1 MASQKQLAANRLNAQ
16 KSTGPRSAEGKAH
29 SSMNALKTGIDAR
42 SQTIPGEPISQLEDL
57 TGDYYQRFCPTTP
70 EQRMLVDT
78 LVDCEWLLRRFR
90 RVEGQMW
97 ENPIFEITFAKA
109 FRDDS
114 DHFARLQRRIDATQR
129 NYRNALHEL
138 QRLQAEQ
145 AVEPE
150 PEPEPAPATSRNQT
164 PNPPNGF
171 VPQSGLEP
179 PAGDPPNTA
188 PQLAQIPAYGI
199 ME

>member
-1 MASQKQLAANRLNAQ
+1 MASQKQLLANRLNAQ
-16 KSTGPRSAEGKAH
+16 KSTGPRSVEGKARA
-29 SSMNALKTGIDAR
+29 SMNALKTGIDAQ
-42 SQTIPGEPISQLEDL
+42 SQTIPGEPISQLEAL
-57 TGDYYQRFCPTTP
+57 TDDYYQRFSPATP

-78 LVDCEWLLRRFR
+78 LVDCEWLIRRFR

-138 QRLQAEQ
+138 QRLQAEE
-145 AVEPE
+145 AVEPDPE
-150 PEPEPAPATSRNQT
+150 PEPVPAISRNQT
-164 PNPPNGF
+164 PKPPNGF
-171 VPQSGLEP
+171 GPQVPAEP
-179 PAGDPPNTA
+179 SAAAPPNLPSPQDPP
-188 PQLAQIPAYGI
+188 LSDV
-199 ME
+199 

>member
-16 KSTGPRSAEGKAH
+16 KSTGPRSVEGKAR

-57 TGDYYQRFCPTTP
+57 TGDYYQHFCPTTP

-78 LVDCEWLLRRFR
+78 LIDCEWLLRRFR

-114 DHFARLQRRIDATQR
+114 DHFARLQRRIDSTQR

-138 QRLQAEQ
+138 DRLQAEE
-145 AVEPE
+145 AAANS
-150 PEPEPAPATSRNQT
+150 EPEPAAVPVSPQNQT
-164 PNPPNGF
+164 TKPQNGF
-171 VPQSGLEP
+171 VPQTSSADLPSHPAEP
-179 PAGDPPNTA
+179 PERPPVR
-188 PQLAQIPAYGI
+188 
-199 ME
+199 

>member
-1 MASQKQLAANRLNAQ
+1 
-16 KSTGPRSAEGKAH
+16 
-29 SSMNALKTGIDAR
+29 MNALKTGIDAQ
-42 SQTIPGEPISQLEDL
+42 SQTIPGEPISQLEAL
-57 TGDYYQRFCPTTP
+57 TDDYYQRFCPSTP

-78 LVDCEWLLRRFR
+78 LIDCEWLLRRFR

-138 QRLQAEQ
+138 QRLQAE
-145 AVEPE
+145 EPE
-150 PEPEPAPATSRNQT
+150 P
-164 PNPPNGF
+164 PPSPSPHPS
-171 VPQSGLEP
+171 PQSRGTKRLNPQMASFRKSPLNRP
-179 PAGDPPNTA
+179 PAHLRTSHRLKTRRYPMYNGQHSRVP
-188 PQLAQIPAYGI
+188 
-199 ME
+199 

>member
-1 MASQKQLAANRLNAQ
+1 MASQKQLLANRLNAQ
-16 KSTGPRSAEGKAH
+16 KSTGPRSVEGKARA
-29 SSMNALKTGIDAR
+29 SMNALKTGIDAR

-57 TGDYYQRFCPTTP
+57 TDDYYQRFCPTTP

-78 LVDCEWLLRRFR
+78 LVDSEWLLRRFR

-97 ENPIFEITFAKA
+97 ENPIFEISFAKA

-138 QRLQAEQ
+138 QRLQAEE
-145 AVEPE
+145 AVEYLN
-150 PEPEPAPATSRNQT
+150 AWAKRRAHRRWAIASAISSCRNST
-164 PNPPNGF
+164 WRCCSPRRR
-171 VPQSGLEP
+171 
-179 PAGDPPNTA
+179 A
-188 PQLAQIPAYGI
+188 
-199 ME
+199 